1 VKDVQVLDGVAGLDM
16 FDFAAPFRAGF
27 KSKEVSFYT
36 VTMGELVLPT
46 GRIVACDP
54 LVGPDTHAFARTVV
68 PGSYPVALSIAVM
81 PTGDERIGF
90 AMLRLSEAQAVTWEM
105 ALLPGEDLG
114 TLEEGE
120 FFGYG
125 VDAGL
130 GCFMDVEAQRSVL
143 ARWDALTPEQNY
155 YDDVLESELGK
166 NYKATR
172 DWTLHQP
179 EPARPANV
187 AVFSSGWGDGS
198 YPSWFGLDASG
209 GAVAL
214 VTEFQ
219 LIDLE

>member
-1 VKDVQVLDGVAGLDM
+1 M
-16 FDFAAPFRAGF
+16 FDFAAPFSAGF
-27 KSKEVSFYT
+27 KSKEISFYS

-54 LVGPDTHAFARTVV
+54 LVGPDTHAFARTVL
-68 PGSYPVALSIAVM
+68 PGSYPVLLSIAVM
-81 PTGDERIGF
+81 PNGDERIGF
-90 AMLRLSEAQAVTWEM
+90 AMLRLREAPVVTWEM
-105 ALLPGEDLG
+105 ALLPGEDLS
-114 TLEEGE
+114 TLEDGE

-155 YDDVLESELGK
+155 YDDVLEAELGK
-166 NYKATR
+166 NYKETR
-172 DWTLHQP
+172 DWTLHRP
-179 EPARPANV
+179 EAGKAANV

-198 YPSWFGLDASG
+198 YPSWFGLDAEG
-209 GAVAL
+209 RPLAL